1 MHKLTQDTPNIIC
14 KLIDVDKNP
23 YTYHLPKK
31 MKAESLQM
39 LSGSN
44 LIVARELIL
53 IFASLLKILSL
64 AVMIHTSFSSRA
76 FLPNAFFHTFILVLI
91 NEFNNSISVQ
101 QTILVTID

>member
-1 MHKLTQDTPNIIC
+1 
-14 KLIDVDKNP
+14 
-23 YTYHLPKK
+23 

-64 AVMIHTSFSSRA
+64 AVMIHTSFLSRA
-76 FLPNAFFHTFILVLI
+76 FLPNAFFHTFI
-91 NEFNNSISVQ
+91 
-101 QTILVTID
+101 